1 MLNGYDKF
9 VTKEILNT
17 FNDDRTYLYLCHLNG
32 YKLKPCTKYSVNAC
46 GNSPLKVAPRSDYKY
61 CVGQKYDDV
70 ASNVVK
76 RLSGGLDIN
85 KCFNLFNDGVK
96 KQTNA
101 EAKVWNASNELS
113 LAEKSGIVGK
123 TPPYSSISKLFQYYV
138 KKNIKHDIVYVLG
151 NGSKYDNLELKI
163 SITSMLKY
171 CSHWINNI
179 YVVGENPH
187 I

>member
-9 VTKEILNT
+9 VTSEILNT

-85 KCFNLFNDGVK
+85 KCFNLFNEGVK
-96 KQTNA
+96 KQT
-101 EAKVWNASNELS
+101 
-113 LAEKSGIVGK
+113 K
-123 TPPYSSISKLFQYYV
+123 T
-138 KKNIKHDIVYVLG
+138 
-151 NGSKYDNLELKI
+151 ELK
-163 SITSMLKY
+163 
-171 CSHWINNI
+171 
-179 YVVGENPH
+179 V
-187 I
+187 